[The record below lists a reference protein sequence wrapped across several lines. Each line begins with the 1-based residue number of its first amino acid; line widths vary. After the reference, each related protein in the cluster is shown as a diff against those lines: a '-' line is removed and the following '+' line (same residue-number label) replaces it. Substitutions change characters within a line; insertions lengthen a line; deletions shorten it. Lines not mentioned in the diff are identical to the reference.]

1 MYYGKRL
8 AEMIRCK
15 TISKKDSFEPEE
27 FMKLREVIKEL
38 FPLMSE
44 KAEFTILGDDAYLYK
59 FKGKNENANVM
70 VMSHHDVVDATGDWQ
85 EEPFGGVIKDGKLWG
100 RGTVDTKTPLFAE
113 FSAIEEL
120 LEEGF
125 EFPVNVYLFSANS

>member
-38 FPLMSE
+38 FPVDVG
-44 KAEFTILGDDAYLYK
+44 KGRAY
-59 FKGKNENANVM
+59 
-70 VMSHHDVVDATGDWQ
+70 HT
-85 EEPFGGVIKDGKLWG
+85 
-100 RGTVDTKTPLFAE
+100 R
-113 FSAIEEL
+113 
-120 LEEGF
+120 
-125 EFPVNVYLFSANS
+125 